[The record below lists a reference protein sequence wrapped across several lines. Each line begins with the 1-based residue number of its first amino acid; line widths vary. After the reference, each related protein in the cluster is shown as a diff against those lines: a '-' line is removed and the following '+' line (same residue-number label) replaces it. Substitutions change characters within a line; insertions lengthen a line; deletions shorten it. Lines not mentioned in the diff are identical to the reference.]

1 MSNAFPSLRVVVLTR
16 RFQVPFLIGLGLRPT
31 NYCHQQKICSGH
43 QFAIKVKFTTIC
55 FALLSLYISKQERD
69 WKSPFDL
76 NFQNTLLEISYNY
89 FWAGKIKR
97 WGKSECIKTT
107 QFPLCGFY
115 KKPRNATLDISL
127 FWFTSQTQHGSKNA
141 FSTKILAD
149 VLKVKTQWKWMLM
162 VQFEEIALGK

>member
-1 MSNAFPSLRVVVLTR
+1 MVVLIHFMVIISLCVVHLRKFQLFCMCKFYHFICLAALYSMLQDLSPIVLQAQTAMSNAFPSLRVVVLTR

-89 FWAGKIKR
+89 F
-97 WGKSECIKTT
+97 
-107 QFPLCGFY
+107 
-115 KKPRNATLDISL
+115 
-127 FWFTSQTQHGSKNA
+127 
-141 FSTKILAD
+141 
-149 VLKVKTQWKWMLM
+149 
-162 VQFEEIALGK
+162 LGW